1 MLDEEGLSL
10 RLLAEDLGFLDAG
23 VKNLIKLAGLPG
35 MDIWQ
40 FNAWDMMEMCREEP
54 DKARMRAF
62 YTGTHDND
70 TLMGFLIG
78 DKDDPEDVGEALDAI
93 TKIYESPACLAMM
106 QLQDV
111 FLLGRE
117 ARMNVPGVPEGNWTW
132 KVPAGSLEE
141 AFPDADERA
150 AWLRA
155 LAERTGRL

>member
-1 MLDEEGLSL
+1 
-10 RLLAEDLGFLDAG
+10 
-23 VKNLIKLAGLPG
+23 
-35 MDIWQ
+35 
-40 FNAWDMMEMCREEP
+40 
-54 DKARMRAF
+54 MRAF

-78 DKDDPEDVGEALDAI
+78 DRNDPEDVSEALDAI
-93 TKIYESPACLAMM
+93 TKIYESPSCLAMM

-111 FLLGRE
+111 FLLGRD

-132 KVPAGSLEE
+132 KVPAASLEE